1 MEKPRLLLLFL
12 TLFFVMLGFGIIIP
26 NLAYYAEDIGAT
38 PTEIAVLMSIYSGMQ
53 LLFAPLWGRLSDKH
67 GRKPAILFGLF
78 GNAVALVAFGL
89 AKSYVWLFIARG
101 AAGVASA
108 AVLPAVMAYVAD
120 VTTEEERGS
129 GMGLMGAAMGLG
141 FILGPALGGIMG
153 RHDLPFFVAGGLSLL
168 TFLFA
173 MFLLPESLSVRK
185 RGFKPRLPGG
195 RDVEAR
201 LPEGGDA
208 VRMRGFKPRLPGG
221 RDVEARLSGEHDAEP
236 RLSGERDV
244 EARLS
249 DEHDAEARLSG
260 DGAHHKWVSPREIFR
275 WTTLKSPLNSLF
287 LVAFFTT
294 FSFAG
299 LEATFPLFISE
310 EPWNYGQ
317 REMGWMFAIIGVI
330 VVPLQGGLLGRL
342 INRFGERR
350 LILIG
355 MVLNAVGMA
364 LLSGPSWFAPTSFL
378 MLASYLTI
386 AGIGNQ
392 LIRPTNT
399 SWISKQTHIGQG
411 TAIGIM
417 DAFLSLGRILG
428 PLLGGWLYEQDAY
441 PYPVLA
447 GILLIAT
454 VCLYIPLRRIRY
466 DTSK

>member
-67 GRKPAILFGLF
+67 GRKPAILLGLL
-78 GNAVALVAFGL
+78 GNAVALAGFGL
-89 AKSYVWLFIARG
+89 AKSYVWLFIARS

-108 AVLPAVMAYVAD
+108 AVLPTVMAYVAD

-153 RHDLPFFVAGGLSLL
+153 RHDVPFFVAGGLSLL

-173 MFLLPESLSVRK
+173 MFLLPESLPFNK
-185 RGFKPRLPGG
+185 RGFKPHLPG
-195 RDVEAR
+195 
-201 LPEGGDA
+201 
-208 VRMRGFKPRLPGG
+208 
-221 RDVEARLSGEHDAEP
+221 
-236 RLSGERDV
+236 
-244 EARLS
+244 
-249 DEHDAEARLSG
+249 AEAHDESG
-260 DGAHHKWVSPREIFR
+260 RGSTRDRSAHYGYKEF
-275 WTTLKSPLNSLF
+275 WTGLKSPLNSLF

-299 LEATFPLFISE
+299 LEATFPLFIE
-310 EPWNYGQ
+310 KGWNYGQ

-378 MLASYLTI
+378 MLTSYLTL

-441 PYPVLA
+441 PYPILA
-447 GILLIAT
+447 GILLVAA
-454 VCLYIPLRRIRY
+454 VCLYVPLRRIRLFQ
-466 DTSK
+466 D

>member
-1 MEKPRLLLLFL
+1 MEKPRLLLLFF

-53 LLFAPLWGRLSDKH
+53 LLFAPLWGNLSDRH
-67 GRKPAILFGLF
+67 GRKPAMLLGLL
-78 GNAVALVAFGL
+78 GNAIALVGFGV
-89 AKSYVWLFIARG
+89 AKNYAWLFIARS

-108 AVLPAVMAYVAD
+108 AVLPTVMAYVAD
-120 VTTEEERGS
+120 VTTAEERGR

-141 FILGPALGGIMG
+141 FILGPAIGGILG
-153 RHDLPFFVAGGLSLL
+153 SHDMPFFVAGGLSLL
-168 TFLFA
+168 TFFFA
-173 MFLLPESLSVRK
+173 MFLLPESLSVRR
-185 RGFKPRLPGG
+185 RGFKHAPHKWGLSMQPRLPGA
-195 RDVEAR
+195 RDVEAG
-201 LPEGGDA
+201 LSGA
-208 VRMRGFKPRLPGG
+208 
-221 RDVEARLSGEHDAEP
+221 RDVEARLSGD
-236 RLSGERDV
+236 
-244 EARLS
+244 
-249 DEHDAEARLSG
+249 DEHHAWL
-260 DGAHHKWVSPREIFR
+260 SPREIFR

-317 REMGWMFAIIGVI
+317 KEMGWMFAIIGVI

-364 LLSGPSWFAPTSFL
+364 LLSGPAWFAPTSFL

-428 PLLGGWLYEQDAY
+428 PLLGGWLYEKEAY
-441 PYPVLA
+441 PYPILA
-447 GILLIAT
+447 GILLVAT
-454 VCLYIPLRRIRY
+454 LCLYFPLRRIRL
-466 DTSK
+466 TSNASV